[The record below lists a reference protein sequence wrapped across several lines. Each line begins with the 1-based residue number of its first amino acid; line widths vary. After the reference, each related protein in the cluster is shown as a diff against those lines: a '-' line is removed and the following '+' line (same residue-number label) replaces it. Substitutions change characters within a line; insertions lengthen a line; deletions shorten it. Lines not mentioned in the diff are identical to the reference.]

1 MPTKEPKPAFKA
13 STRRAPKALNGSP
26 PPTPTDAPR
35 ILTLDLELS
44 PLVVYTWGV
53 RDQFINLDA
62 LIQDWSILAFA
73 AKWYGEKKVIY
84 HDTSGRGADK
94 VRDDRPLLA
103 ELAPLLD
110 AADIVVGH
118 HVKGFDLKKLS
129 SRMIEHGMPPHSP
142 VRVIDTL
149 TAARRAGA
157 FSSNKLAYLAEK
169 LTTERKDS
177 HSAYPGMAL
186 WKACLA
192 DDPKAWKVMRAYNIQ
207 DVQATEE
214 LYTTLRPWI
223 VNHPNVTIFADTGE
237 QACPKC
243 SSPLV
248 QTRGI
253 VTTQSGKFQRL
264 HCQACGSWSRAKQN
278 LIPADFRKTKLT
290 SI

>member
-1 MPTKEPKPAFKA
+1 MTTKEPKAAPSGPRKTTKA
-13 STRRAPKALNGSP
+13 SKGARSTA
-26 PPTPTDAPR
+26 PTDAPR

-44 PLVVYTWGV
+44 PLVVYSWSV
-53 RDQFINLDA
+53 RDVFISLDQ
-62 LIQDWSILAFA
+62 LIQDWSVLAFA

-84 HDTSGRGADK
+84 NDTSGRGADN
-94 VRDDRPLLA
+94 VRDDRALLV
-103 ELAPLLD
+103 ELAKLLD
-110 AADIVVGH
+110 EADVVVGH
-118 HVKGFDLKKLS
+118 NVKGFDLKKLA

-149 TAARRAGA
+149 SAARRAGA

-169 LTTERKDS
+169 LTTECKDS

-278 LIPADFRKTKLT
+278 LIPADFRKSKLT